1 MDRLLSRPLVFLARY
16 APRFLAVGVLLGLAV
31 PPLAEFMRPALTP
44 VIFLNLV
51 LALLRLDFSEV
62 AAYLR
67 RPLLLGGF
75 TLFALVLSPLALWLL
90 LTPLALWL
98 LLTPL
103 ELPSGLLVGLVLMAA
118 APPITSAPAFAL
130 ILRLDAAFAVAAVL
144 VTHLLVPLTLPLLAL
159 WLLGIELD
167 ISLPEFMGRLAAMI
181 GGSFALAYVL
191 KRWLLSPSF
200 LTARTAQIDG
210 LAVLG
215 LVTFAIAIMA
225 GVTEFFFVRPG
236 YVLLVVV
243 AAFAANALLQVAGAA
258 AFYRAGPMVAFTGG
272 HMTGNCNMGLVLA
285 VLADRAPIDVVVFFA
300 LAQLPM
306 YMLPLLAMPV
316 YRRLLRRPGNRC
328 SEPAAWK
335 RSSSNRPS
343 AWRISRW
350 YSPRRRR
357 S

>member
-75 TLFALVLSPLALWLL
+75 TLFALVLSPLALWML
-90 LTPLALWL
+90 LTPLD
-98 LLTPL
+98 
-103 ELPSGLLVGLVLMAA
+103 LPSGLLIGLVLMAA

-200 LTARTAQIDG
+200 LQARAAQIDG
-210 LAVLG
+210 LAVVG
-215 LVTFAIAIMA
+215 LVVFAIAIMA

-243 AAFAANALLQVAGAA
+243 AAFAANALLQIAGAA
-258 AFYRAGPMVAFTGG
+258 AFYRAGPMVAFTAG

-285 VLADRAPIDVVVFFA
+285 VLADLAPMDVVVFFA
-300 LAQLPM
+300 LAQIPM
-306 YMLPLLAMPV
+306 YTLPLLAMPV
-316 YRRLLRRPGNRC
+316 YRRLLRR
-328 SEPAAWK
+328 AAGG
-335 RSSSNRPS
+335 
-343 AWRISRW
+343 
-350 YSPRRRR
+350 
-357 S
+357 